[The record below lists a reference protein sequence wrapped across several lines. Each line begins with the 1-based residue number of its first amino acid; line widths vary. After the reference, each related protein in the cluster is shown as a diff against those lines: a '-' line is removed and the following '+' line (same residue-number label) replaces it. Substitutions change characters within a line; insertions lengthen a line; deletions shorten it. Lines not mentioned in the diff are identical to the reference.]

1 MTMTLMNGTVV
12 LVMSKSDYNK
22 VADCVTACAFNKDQD
37 IRAKGQEMLKK
48 MLDADTTYKD

>member
-12 LVMSKSDYNK
+12 PVMSKSDYNK